1 MRIISLVPSITEAL
15 FDFGLNESEIIGRT
29 KFCIHPE
36 DFVSK
41 VQIVGGTKNLNLSK
55 IKSLQ
60 PDLIIANKEENTKEQ
75 IEELQKDFEVW
86 VTDIEN
92 LEDNRRFL
100 LELGK
105 ILNREDISAK
115 FIEEINNVF
124 PPVEKNLLAAYL
136 IWQNPLMTVGNDTF
150 IYDIMEKCGIKNAF
164 GEQKRYPEID
174 YSDLEKADVILLS
187 TEPFPFKQIHVEEY
201 RKKFPEKKVYLLDG
215 EAFSW
220 YGTHLSR
227 RKTYFEKLRK
237 EIFS

>member
-1 MRIISLVPSITEAL
+1 M
-15 FDFGLNESEIIGRT
+15 
-29 KFCIHPE
+29 
-36 DFVSK
+36 
-41 VQIVGGTKNLNLSK
+41 
-55 IKSLQ
+55 
-60 PDLIIANKEENTKEQ
+60 IIANKEENTKEQ

-105 ILNREDISAK
+105 ILNREHISAK

-201 RKKFPEKKVYLLDG
+201 RKKFPEKKVYLVDG